1 MAHLCVIRLL
11 LKHWMTHLGVI
22 TEQAK
27 LRVSFLALQNWN
39 SNFRFRGPVARWK
52 LSLGIPSQ
60 SPVCP
65 HNEPLSGT
73 MLVLSSLTK
82 VAMHICTHGGIH
94 SGDGQQRQSILWG
107 DSCRITFSFAS
118 HTLVNFTPIFLNRT
132 GRLLLCFCCV
142 YTAANKWNYLQT
154 SWVSTEILN
163 SGT

>member
-1 MAHLCVIRLL
+1 MGCFLGTTKLEQQLPLQGSCSNVRAFTQCTYLGLL
-11 LKHWMTHLGVI
+11 F
-22 TEQAK
+22 A
-27 LRVSFLALQNWN
+27 S
-39 SNFRFRGPVARWK
+39 
-52 LSLGIPSQ
+52 
-60 SPVCP
+60 
-65 HNEPLSGT
+65 EPLSGT